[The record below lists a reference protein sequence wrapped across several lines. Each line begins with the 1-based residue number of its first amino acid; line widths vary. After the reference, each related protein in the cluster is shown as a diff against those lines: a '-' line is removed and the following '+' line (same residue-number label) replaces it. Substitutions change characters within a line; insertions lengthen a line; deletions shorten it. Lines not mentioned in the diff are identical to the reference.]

1 MKMTVKKVLGAI
13 MILSLLLSMA
23 ACADTGAD
31 SDILSP
37 NAAGSDLTGQAGAGD
52 ATVQETVLVE
62 GSGIKITAKSISY
75 DDLFGPELK
84 ILIENSTD
92 KDLTVQTRSASV
104 NGYMVE
110 TMLSA
115 DVAAGK
121 KANDAITFLNTDL
134 EACGI
139 GTLADMEFSF
149 HVFTTD
155 DWETYLDTEP
165 IQLKTSA
172 AETYTYT
179 YDQEG
184 TLVYEGNGVKLVVKG
199 LSEDGSIFGPGLVVY
214 IHNENDKSV
223 TVQTRDASV
232 NGFMMDPLFSAEV
245 AAGKHAISSVTFM
258 DSELEENG
266 ITQITEIELS
276 FHIYDTES
284 WDTIVDTDPVS
295 VSFN

>member
-139 GTLADMEFSF
+139 GTFADMEFSF

-276 FHIYDTES
+276 FHIYDTGS